1 MSNELPWLASL
12 VKSRNTIDN
21 KISTLIG
28 RSAQAGN
35 IGEYIAAV
43 IFHIAM
49 EEAGKQRGYDGRFTQ
64 GPLAGQSVD
73 VQWRPKHDG
82 QFNIRVDAYPDYYL
96 IMTGLESYASSVANP
111 WIIES
116 VYLFNGLELLNAL
129 KERGVQIGG
138 GTSITGPLWERA
150 EIYPV
155 PRNARLVLTDEER
168 KLLFL
173 FR

>member
-28 RSAQAGN
+28 RSAQVGN
-35 IGEYIAAV
+35 VGEYIAAA

-49 EEAGKQRGYDGRFTQ
+49 EEVGKQRGYDGRFTQ

-73 VQWRPKHDG
+73 MQWRPKHDG

-96 IMTGLESYASSVANP
+96 ILTGPEGYASSVANP

-116 VYLFNGLELLNAL
+116 VYLFNGQELLNAL

-138 GTSITGPLWERA
+138 GTSVTGPLWERA

-155 PRNARLVLTDEER
+155 PRNTRLVLTDEER

-173 FR
+173 FH